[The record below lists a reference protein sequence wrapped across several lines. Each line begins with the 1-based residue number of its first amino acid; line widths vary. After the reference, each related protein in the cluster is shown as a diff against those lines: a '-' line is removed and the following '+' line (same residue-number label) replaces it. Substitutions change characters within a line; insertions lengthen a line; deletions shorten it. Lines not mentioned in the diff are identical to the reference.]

1 MAPAHGASPQRAPSQ
16 RASPLVVVAAGGTG
30 GHLFPAEAL
39 SIALARRGITVDLA
53 TDERATR
60 YGGAFPARG
69 THIVP
74 SDTFRGRNPLA
85 VVRTTLV
92 LGTGV
97 LAGLGLLRDLR
108 PAAVIGF
115 GGYPAIPTVVA
126 ARLRRIPTLIHEQNA
141 VLGRANRLLSARVR
155 AIATSFPGL
164 LDHDSRLAAK
174 AVHTGNPIRPVVVE
188 AAATPYP
195 DPAAGFRLLAFGG
208 SQGARIMADIVPVA
222 MELVPMAVRARLHV
236 TQQARE
242 EDLVRVRAAYARLG
256 VPADVEAFF
265 ADLPRRMAAS
275 HLVVSRS
282 GASTVAE
289 LAAIGRP
296 AILVPLPH
304 ALDQDQRANAEMLQK
319 VRGAIMFDQSRFT
332 PDRLAAEI
340 ARLAAEPEKLAA
352 MAAAARGQ
360 GILDAADRLADLVV
374 KVGGIAS
381 QTTEN
386 GVRMTDDGRRT

>member
-1 MAPAHGASPQRAPSQ
+1 MAAPQGASPQGASPQSTSSRT
-16 RASPLVVVAAGGTG
+16 ASPLVVVAAGGTG

-39 SIALARRGITVDLA
+39 SIALAKRGIAVDLA

-60 YGGAFPARG
+60 YGGAFPARA
-69 THIVP
+69 THVVP
-74 SDTFRGRNPLA
+74 SDTFRGRNPVA
-85 VVRTTLV
+85 VTRTTLV
-92 LGTGV
+92 LAKGV

-115 GGYPAIPTVVA
+115 GGYPTIPPLLA
-126 ARLRRIPTLIHEQNA
+126 AWLSRIPTLIHEQNA
-141 VLGRANRLLSARVR
+141 VLGRANRMLSSRVR
-155 AIATSFPGL
+155 TIATSFPGL
-164 LDHDSRLAAK
+164 LDHDARLAAK
-174 AVHTGNPIRPVVVE
+174 AVHTGNPVRPMVVE
-188 AAATPYP
+188 AAAMPYP
-195 DPAAGFRLLAFGG
+195 DAATAFRVLAFGG
-208 SQGARIMADIVPVA
+208 SQGARVMADIVPAAV
-222 MELVPMAVRARLHV
+222 ELAPMAVRLHV

-242 EDLVRVRAAYARLG
+242 EDLERVRAAYARIG
-256 VPADVEAFF
+256 VPAEVEAFF

-304 ALDQDQRANAEMLQK
+304 ALDQDQRANADILQK
-319 VRGAIMFDQSRFT
+319 AHAAIMFDQSRFT

-340 ARLAAEPEKLAA
+340 ARLAAEPDKLAT

-374 KVGGIAS
+374 KVGGIEA
-381 QTTEN
+381 
-386 GVRMTDDGRRT
+386 RPPA